1 MITIILE
8 EFPNYKIY
16 ENGEIYNIKTNRRIS
31 QRMHKN
37 GHYRV
42 SLSNKDKKIV
52 TRTIHS
58 LVYQAFYNNGLVKR
72 PYAVDHIDNNKNNN
86 HYLNLQKITL
96 IQNTIKSFL
105 VKFSKKTNLPYCIKE
120 WKKKHIYYFKFKNE
134 ILFEDH
140 NLLSVIKYKRNY
152 LKSNLLCGVIC

>member
-8 EFPNYKIY
+8 EFPNYRIY

-31 QRMHKN
+31 QRMHKT

-58 LVYQAFYNNGLVKR
+58 LVYQAFYNKGLVKR
-72 PYAVDHIDNNKNNN
+72 PYAVDHIDNDKNNN
-86 HYLNLQKITL
+86 HYLNLQKITS
-96 IQNTIKSFL
+96 IQNIIKSFL
-105 VKFSKKTNLPYCIKE
+105 YKSSKKTNLPYCVKQF
-120 WKKKHIYYFKFKNE
+120 KKNNKYYFKFKNE
-134 ILFEDH
+134 ILFEDQ
-140 NLLSVIKYKRNY
+140 NLLNVIKYKNNY
-152 LKSNLLCGVIC
+152 IKSKLLCGVIC